1 MIFNEKSQRIR
12 NITTTT
18 DLLVTILAFLLAYW
32 IRDVFSK
39 GNPVSFLSHVALLPL
54 ILAIWSFFLVYFG
67 AYRSPRESTL
77 FDYGWAVV
85 RAVLT
90 GLALLFTLLFI
101 FRIIYVSRAIV
112 IMFAFLDSVALL
124 GIRLWV
130 VWYFRR
136 SLRDGNSYLQV
147 LIIGTGN
154 RAVRLSKVLQ
164 QNSEWGLHIVGHLD
178 SDKTLVGTRVS
189 DAEVLGVVD
198 DISSILKEHVIDEV
212 ILAIPRAMI
221 PNVEKIAYACE
232 EEGVRFRVMA
242 DVFDVQVARME
253 LVEFGGLPLL
263 TLYPVARDEWKDF
276 LKRMLDLVI
285 SVSSLPVLLPLTAA
299 IAIAIKLDSP
309 GPVFFIQQRVGLNK
323 RLFPMFK
330 FRTMVDGS
338 DRMQKEFEH
347 MNEAKGPIFKI
358 ANDPRITRVGGFLRR
373 KSLDEFPQIFNVIRG
388 EMSLVGPRP
397 MSIRDVDL
405 FDQGIQ
411 RKRFSV
417 KPGITCLWQVSG
429 RSLLPFSKWLELD
442 LYYITHWS
450 LKMDLKILLKTI
462 PVVVRGTGAV

>member
-1 MIFNEKSQRIR
+1 MIFNEKSKRIR

-18 DLLVTILAFLLAYW
+18 DLLLTVLAFLLAYW
-32 IRDVFSK
+32 IRGAFSK
-39 GNPVSFLSHVALLPL
+39 DNPANFLSHAALLPL
-54 ILAIWSFFLVYFG
+54 VLAIWSFFLVYFG
-67 AYRSPRESTL
+67 AYQSPRESSR

-85 RAVLT
+85 RAVAT
-90 GLALLFTLLFI
+90 SLALLLTLLFI
-101 FRIIYVSRAIV
+101 FKIQYVSRAIV
-112 IMFAFLDSVALL
+112 IMFAFLDSLALF

-130 VWYFRR
+130 VWHFRR

-154 RAVRLSKVLQ
+154 RAVRLAKALQ

-178 SDKTLVGTRVS
+178 TDKSLVGTRVS
-189 DAEVLGVVD
+189 DAEVLGIVD
-198 DISSILKEHVIDEV
+198 DISSILKDHVIDEV

-221 PNVEKIAYACE
+221 PGVEKIAYACE

-253 LVEFGGLPLL
+253 LVEFAGLPLL
-263 TLYPVARDEWKDF
+263 TLHPVARDEWKDI
-276 LKRMLDLVI
+276 LKRMMDLVI

-299 IAIAIKLDSP
+299 IAIAIRLDSP

-358 ANDPRITRVGGFLRR
+358 TNDPRITRVGGFLRR
-373 KSLDEFPQIFNVIRG
+373 KSLDELPQIFNVIRG

-405 FDQGIQ
+405 FDKGIQ

-450 LKMDLKILLKTI
+450 LKLDLKILLKTI

>member
-1 MIFNEKSQRIR
+1 MFDEKSKRIR
-12 NITTTT
+12 SITATV
-18 DLLVTILAFLLAYW
+18 DLLFTILVFLLAYW
-32 IRDVFSK
+32 IHYMFRKDD
-39 GNPVSFLSHVALLPL
+39 PADFLTHAALLP
-54 ILAIWSFFLVYFG
+54 IISAIWSFSLGYFD
-67 AYRSPRESTL
+67 AYRSPRECSR

-85 RAVLT
+85 RAVGTSLALL
-90 GLALLFTLLFI
+90 LALLFI
-101 FRIIYVSRAIV
+101 FKIQHVSRVIIV
-112 IMFAFLDSVALL
+112 LFGILDSLALI
-124 GIRLWV
+124 GIRLWIV
-130 VWYFRR
+130 GYFRR

-147 LIIGTGN
+147 LVIGTGN
-154 RAVRLSKVLQ
+154 RAMRLSQALQ
-164 QNSEWGLHIVGHLD
+164 QNTEWGLHIIGYLD
-178 SDKTLVGTRVS
+178 PDYTLVGMRVCG
-189 DAEVLGVVD
+189 AEVLGTVD

-212 ILAIPRAMI
+212 ILAVPRAMI
-221 PNVEKIAYACE
+221 PDVEKIAYACE
-232 EEGVRFRVMA
+232 EEGVRFRIMA
-242 DVFDVQVARME
+242 DVFDVRVARME

-263 TLYPVARDEWKDF
+263 TLYPVARDEWKDL
-276 LKRMLDLVI
+276 LKRMMDLVI
-285 SVSSLPVLLPLTAA
+285 SVSSLPLLLPLTAA
-299 IAIAIKLDSP
+299 IAIAIKIDSR

-358 ANDPRITRVGGFLRR
+358 TNDPRITRVGKFLRR
-373 KSLDEFPQIFNVIRG
+373 TSLDELPQIFNVIRG

-405 FDQGIQ
+405 FDKGIQ

-450 LKMDLKILLKTI
+450 LELDFKILLKTI